1 MLEDL
6 RYAIRVLRKQPG
18 FVLVAA
24 LTLGFGIGVNTT
36 LFGMV
41 SAFFLQPLP
50 VEQPE
55 ELAFVMQKTDLIEF
69 PIGHSFPDFRDFRE
83 GAPAFEEMTAFM
95 PNPVHLSASG
105 SSPERAWVEIVTP
118 SYFRVAKV
126 GASRGTLFGDDLEA
140 GGAPTI
146 VLNHRYWQRRFGGD
160 PGIVGQIVTLNGQG
174 FTVVG
179 VTPEPFAG
187 LSWGMAVAGFVPTG
201 SASALFEGGGHLLEE
216 RGAPAW
222 RIMGRLRDGETLE
235 TARAQVEVVARRV
248 YEEYPAEHKGS
259 RAMVIP
265 ESRARP
271 DPTFADFMP
280 VFAVVFTAM
289 VGLVLFIACFNVANL
304 ILARSLARQRD
315 LVMRSALGASRAR
328 LIRLQVM
335 ESLMLAF
342 LAGAVGLV
350 LSQAA
355 GGLIAGFAP
364 TGGDMPV
371 NTEHGFDW
379 RVYAFTFLV
388 SALAGIGT
396 GLWPAL
402 HASRFQLSDA
412 LKESGTGYGTARHR
426 FRNLL
431 VVGQVTLSLVVLIFA
446 GLFLRSLEQMKGLSL
461 GFQPDNLL
469 MLSLDLGRQQYE
481 DARGREFLR
490 QLEERVEALPGVR
503 GASWTGHVPFD
514 YNIQISDVT
523 VQDGIPGSE
532 DDYVADAFSVVGH
545 DYIETVGVLMQQG
558 RGLRETDDADAPK
571 VAVVNEAMAAQLWPD
586 GSALG
591 RRFRFGRDGDWIEVV
606 GIAADGRYVMMTEP
620 KRPFFY
626 LPLAQHYR
634 SPMTLVLRTGTD
646 PTALAPDVRREV
658 AALDPDLPVFN
669 VRSMEEHVRTS
680 VFGLMPLR
688 MGAFLAGMQ
697 GLIALLLAVMG
708 LYAVV
713 SYSVSQRTREIGL
726 RIALGAR
733 RIDVLGVVA
742 RQGVLFTTVGVGVGL
757 VVAGGVGLL
766 LSRLL
771 FGVSPFDVTVFAEV
785 TALLVA
791 VAGLACYLPARR
803 ATRVDPMDALRYE

>member
-18 FVLVAA
+18 FVIVAA

-50 VEQPE
+50 VEEPA

-69 PIGHSFPDFRDFRE
+69 PIGHSFPDFRDYRE
-83 GAPAFEEMTAFM
+83 GVPAFEEVTAFL
-95 PNPVHLSASG
+95 PNPVHLSAPG
-105 SSPERAWVEIVTP
+105 SSPERAWVELVTP
-118 SYFRVAKV
+118 SYFRVARV
-126 GASRGTLFGDDLEA
+126 GAERGALFGDDSEV
-140 GGAPTI
+140 GGAPVI

-160 PGIVGQIVTLNGQG
+160 PEIVGRLITLNGQG

-179 VTPEPFAG
+179 VTPERFAG
-187 LSWGMAVAGFVPTG
+187 LSWGMAVAGFVPTS
-201 SASALFEGGGHLLEE
+201 SAFALMGGADLLEE

-222 RIMGRLRDGETLE
+222 RIMGRLRDGETLDA
-235 TARAQVEVVARRV
+235 ARAQVEVVAGRLS
-248 YEEYPAEHKGS
+248 EEYPAEHKGS
-259 RAMVIP
+259 RAMLIP

-304 ILARSLARQRD
+304 ILSRSLDRQRD

-328 LIRLQVM
+328 LIRLQVL
-335 ESLMLAF
+335 ESLLLAF

-350 LSQAA
+350 LSQVA
-355 GGLIAGFAP
+355 GAFIGTFAP

-402 HASRFQLSDA
+402 HASRFQLSEA
-412 LKESGTGYGTARHR
+412 LKESGTGFGSARHR

-446 GLFLRSLEQMKGLSL
+446 GLFLRSLGQMKGLAL

-490 QLEERVEALPGVR
+490 QLERRVEALPGAV
-503 GASWTGHVPFD
+503 GASWTLHVPFD
-514 YNIQISDVT
+514 YGIQISEVT
-523 VQDGIPGSE
+523 VDGGIPGSE
-532 DDYVADAFSVVGH
+532 DDYVADSFSVVGH
-545 DYIETVGVLMQQG
+545 DFIETAGVLLQQG
-558 RGLRETDDADAPK
+558 RGLLESDDADAPK
-571 VAVVNEAMAAQLWPD
+571 VAVINQAMASQLWPD
-586 GSALG
+586 GRALG

-606 GIAADGRYVMMTEP
+606 GIAADGRYVMMSEP

-626 LPLAQHYR
+626 LPLDQHYR
-634 SPMTLVLRTGTD
+634 SAMTLMLRTATE
-646 PTALAPDVRREV
+646 PAALAAAVRREV
-658 AALDPDLPVFN
+658 AALDPDLPVYN

-680 VFGLMPLR
+680 VFGLLPLR

-713 SYSVSQRTREIGL
+713 SYSVRQRTREIGL

-733 RIDVLGVVA
+733 RVDILGVVA
-742 RQGVLFTTVGVGVGL
+742 RQGVLFTTVGLGLGMVVAAGVGV
-757 VVAGGVGLL
+757 L

-771 FGVSPFDVTVFAEV
+771 FGVRPFDVTVFAGV
-785 TALLVA
+785 TALLVL